1 MTILITGCAG
11 FIGYHISNHLIKNKK
26 NNVYGIDN
34 LNSYYD
40 INLKKKRLSLLTK
53 NSNFKFNKIDII
65 NYQKLE
71 NFFLKK
77 KIKVIIHLAAQ
88 AGVRYSINSPRTY
101 VDNNITGFFNIL
113 EISRKYKIK
122 HLLFASSSSV
132 YGSYN
137 KLPLNEDMNTDK
149 PDSFYAATKKCN
161 EVMAYSY
168 SNLYNIKITGLRFFT
183 VYGPFGRPD
192 MALFKFTQNIFN
204 NKTIK
209 LHNYGN
215 HERDFTYIDDVIN
228 YLYKLINKKPKYKVP
243 YETFNI
249 ANGKTI
255 KLKKFLKIIEK
266 NINIKSKVNYRK
278 NQIGESYKTHASLSK
293 INKKIKIKSKTNIEK
308 GVKEFVNWYK
318 KFYNFN

>member
-34 LNSYYD
+34 LNAYYD

-53 NSNFKFNKIDII
+53 NSNFKFNKIDIKH
-65 NYQKLE
+65 YQKLE

-209 LHNYGN
+209 LH
-215 HERDFTYIDDVIN
+215 
-228 YLYKLINKKPKYKVP
+228 
-243 YETFNI
+243 
-249 ANGKTI
+249 
-255 KLKKFLKIIEK
+255 
-266 NINIKSKVNYRK
+266 
-278 NQIGESYKTHASLSK
+278 
-293 INKKIKIKSKTNIEK
+293 
-308 GVKEFVNWYK
+308 
-318 KFYNFN
+318 

>member
-53 NSNFKFNKIDII
+53 NTNFKFSKIDII
-65 NYQKLE
+65 NYQKLQ

-215 HERDFTYIDDVIN
+215 HERDFTYIDDVSLRIV
-228 YLYKLINKKPKYKVP
+228 KLINKPSKNKIP
-243 YETFNI
+243 YQIFNI
-249 ANGKTI
+249 GNGKPE
-255 KLKKFLKIIEK
+255 KLKIFLSTIEK
-266 NINIKSKVNYRK
+266 ITNILSKKKLVGFQK
-278 NQIGESYKTHASLSK
+278 GDVLKTHAST
-293 INKKIKIKSKTNIEK
+293 KKIDKVIKYDDKTNINK
-308 GVKEFVNWYK
+308 GIKNFVDWYK
-318 KFYNFN
+318 KFYS